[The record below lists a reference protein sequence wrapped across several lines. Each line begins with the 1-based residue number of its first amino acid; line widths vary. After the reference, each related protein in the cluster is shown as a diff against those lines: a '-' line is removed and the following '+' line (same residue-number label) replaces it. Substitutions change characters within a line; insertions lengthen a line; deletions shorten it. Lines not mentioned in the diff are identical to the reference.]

1 MADKKW
7 YVLRTA
13 GTKEKKAAEY
23 LVKEIERHPDLQA
36 IVDQVLVP
44 VKKEIVTKNGK
55 RKEVERLLFP
65 GYVLIHAELNPDLEY
80 VIRNGIPGMSGF
92 LTEKTGNG
100 QDRIPV
106 PIRDEEAQ
114 RILGVQDENAVSAAE
129 TEVNFTVGESVRITD
144 GPFSGFDGTVEEIL
158 QDRSKLKVV
167 VVIFGRKTLLELSFT
182 QVQIKGG
189 AANPAPP
196 VGPALGSKGLNIM
209 DFCKQFNART
219 QDQAGKVLPVVITVF
234 SDKSFTFEVKQPPVA
249 VSLKEAAKI
258 SKASGEPN
266 RKKVA
271 TVTWDQVKE
280 IAQSKMPDL
289 NAFTLRSA
297 MSMVA
302 GTARSMGIKV
312 EGQFPENI

>member
-36 IVDQVLVP
+36 VVDQVLVP

-100 QDRIPV
+100 TDRIPV

-182 QVQIKGG
+182 QV
-189 AANPAPP
+189 
-196 VGPALGSKGLNIM
+196 
-209 DFCKQFNART
+209 T
-219 QDQAGKVLPVVITVF
+219 
-234 SDKSFTFEVKQPPVA
+234 
-249 VSLKEAAKI
+249 KE
-258 SKASGEPN
+258 
-266 RKKVA
+266 
-271 TVTWDQVKE
+271 
-280 IAQSKMPDL
+280 
-289 NAFTLRSA
+289 
-297 MSMVA
+297 
-302 GTARSMGIKV
+302 
-312 EGQFPENI
+312 

>member
-23 LVKEIERHPDLQA
+23 LVKEIERHADLQA

-100 QDRIPV
+100 TDRIPV

-182 QVQIKGG
+182 QV
-189 AANPAPP
+189 
-196 VGPALGSKGLNIM
+196 
-209 DFCKQFNART
+209 T
-219 QDQAGKVLPVVITVF
+219 
-234 SDKSFTFEVKQPPVA
+234 
-249 VSLKEAAKI
+249 KE
-258 SKASGEPN
+258 
-266 RKKVA
+266 
-271 TVTWDQVKE
+271 
-280 IAQSKMPDL
+280 
-289 NAFTLRSA
+289 
-297 MSMVA
+297 
-302 GTARSMGIKV
+302 
-312 EGQFPENI
+312 

>member
-23 LVKEIERHPDLQA
+23 LVKEIERHKDLQA

-55 RKEVERLLFP
+55 RKEVDRLLFP

-100 QDRIPV
+100 TDRIPV

-114 RILGVQDENAVSAAE
+114 RILGVQDEMAVNAAE
-129 TEVNFTVGESVRITD
+129 TEVNFTVGESVKITD
-144 GPFSGFDGTVEEIL
+144 GPFSGFSGTVEEIL
-158 QDRSKLKVV
+158 QERSKLKVV

-182 QVQIKGG
+182 QV
-189 AANPAPP
+189 
-196 VGPALGSKGLNIM
+196 
-209 DFCKQFNART
+209 T
-219 QDQAGKVLPVVITVF
+219 
-234 SDKSFTFEVKQPPVA
+234 
-249 VSLKEAAKI
+249 KE
-258 SKASGEPN
+258 
-266 RKKVA
+266 
-271 TVTWDQVKE
+271 
-280 IAQSKMPDL
+280 
-289 NAFTLRSA
+289 
-297 MSMVA
+297 
-302 GTARSMGIKV
+302 
-312 EGQFPENI
+312 